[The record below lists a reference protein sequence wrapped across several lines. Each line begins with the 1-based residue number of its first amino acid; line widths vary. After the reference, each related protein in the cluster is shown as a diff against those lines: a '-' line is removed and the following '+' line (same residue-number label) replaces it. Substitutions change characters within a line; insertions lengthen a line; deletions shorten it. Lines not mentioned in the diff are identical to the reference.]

1 MYLIIFYF
9 VIFLVE
15 RGKGTTYECNI
26 NATCGC
32 SSSSTILTR
41 IIGGENAVER
51 SWGWIV
57 SIRKRQSHFCGG
69 SIFSSSF
76 IITAAH
82 CVHDITS
89 LSDITILAGSSTLT
103 PSSSNKFYQIRSIFQ
118 ITIHPSYATT
128 DTYENDIALIR
139 LSTPLDMT
147 NGYIKPI
154 CLPTGTNSEPS
165 DNIDI
170 IAVGWGVTSTSQD
183 ISSQNLQQVTIKSIK
198 STSKDCLKIID
209 NSQVQFCAGILTT
222 GGKDTCQGD
231 SGGPLVAFVNGLWQ
245 LDGITSYGY
254 GCALPGYPGVYT
266 RVSFYIPWITSITQS
281 TQSSVN
287 YFVST
292 ATTKATTQK
301 SITTEQTTTTKK
313 STVAI
318 TTTTMLRIPV
328 TSITATTMNTKT
340 SSKNLIQNST
350 KETVYLQTQN
360 KTNSYKISMSNLL
373 SYNSFGDPY
382 LQTYFQNKNIQK
394 HLRKIGLINH
404 HDKIISH
411 KQNQS
416 IRNEYS
422 RQEHIP
428 ILLPNENGQR
438 VKGLRKSRKTSAINE
453 NIKELK
459 ERYHSLHLNDYGLLN
474 RSKKTRLNINN
485 NNNCIDQE
493 QFKNLDEQREIPSG
507 LSTKTND
514 FIRSKSLKINNSC
527 EITMIYL
534 GSQTNFNT
542 NQSEFNLNGYE
553 IIVMQQHC
561 GGENLIV
568 FKNNLKPNKNFT
580 FQSRRHFDYP
590 FALSLYVND
599 LIDCRISVCCEYKHK
614 IGVPLGGKRASFAF
628 LNIQGGQPCLT
639 CQFNQNSSFFQQ
651 KSSNESL
658 RFLNDQIF
666 NHLNTDKLEYDTNN
680 SNENDIF
687 KEAKEMYEKLLIKS
701 QRNVNWKENGYL
713 HSQLGNICKEGLNDY
728 KKSLDHYLISLEI
741 LCQYMSPFDIK
752 LKNIYRNIVHILLLQ
767 ENNQNYLAIKYFQRI
782 IHIDYIENNEN
793 ECNLIDDHF
802 YLGLL
807 YKNEE
812 NYCQA
817 LFHLEK
823 SLKYILSKN
832 IQRKNENFDFFEKN
846 YSINE
851 TIYDKKAA
859 LQDLTNINLSDL
871 HFHLAILYEQMNLK
885 QNALIHKQ
893 KALEL
898 TIFDQNKFHYYQNYF
913 SKLTKINK

>member
-1 MYLIIFYF
+1 
-9 VIFLVE
+9 
-15 RGKGTTYECNI
+15 
-26 NATCGC
+26 
-32 SSSSTILTR
+32 
-41 IIGGENAVER
+41 
-51 SWGWIV
+51 
-57 SIRKRQSHFCGG
+57 
-69 SIFSSSF
+69 
-76 IITAAH
+76 
-82 CVHDITS
+82 
-89 LSDITILAGSSTLT
+89 
-103 PSSSNKFYQIRSIFQ
+103 
-118 ITIHPSYATT
+118 
-128 DTYENDIALIR
+128 
-139 LSTPLDMT
+139 
-147 NGYIKPI
+147 
-154 CLPTGTNSEPS
+154 
-165 DNIDI
+165 
-170 IAVGWGVTSTSQD
+170 
-183 ISSQNLQQVTIKSIK
+183 
-198 STSKDCLKIID
+198 
-209 NSQVQFCAGILTT
+209 
-222 GGKDTCQGD
+222 
-231 SGGPLVAFVNGLWQ
+231 
-245 LDGITSYGY
+245 
-254 GCALPGYPGVYT
+254 
-266 RVSFYIPWITSITQS
+266 
-281 TQSSVN
+281 
-287 YFVST
+287 
-292 ATTKATTQK
+292 
-301 SITTEQTTTTKK
+301 
-313 STVAI
+313 
-318 TTTTMLRIPV
+318 
-328 TSITATTMNTKT
+328 
-340 SSKNLIQNST
+340 
-350 KETVYLQTQN
+350 
-360 KTNSYKISMSNLL
+360 MSNLL

-411 KQNQS
+411 KQYQS

-459 ERYHSLHLNDYGLLN
+459 ERYHSLHLNDSGLLN

-493 QFKNLDEQREIPSG
+493 QLKNLDEQREIPSG

-514 FIRSKSLKINNSC
+514 FIRSKSSKINNSC
-527 EITMIYL
+527 EIRMIYL
-534 GSQTNFNT
+534 GSQTNLNT

-568 FKNNLKPNKNFT
+568 FKNNLKPNENFT

-680 SNENDIF
+680 SNENDIS
-687 KEAKEMYEKLLIKS
+687 KKAEEMYEKLLIKS
-701 QRNVNWKENGYL
+701 RRNVNWKENGYL

-782 IHIDYIENNEN
+782 IHIDYIENNKN
-793 ECNLIDDHF
+793 ESNLINDHF

-812 NYCQA
+812 N
-817 LFHLEK
+817 
-823 SLKYILSKN
+823 
-832 IQRKNENFDFFEKN
+832 
-846 YSINE
+846 
-851 TIYDKKAA
+851 
-859 LQDLTNINLSDL
+859 
-871 HFHLAILYEQMNLK
+871 
-885 QNALIHKQ
+885 
-893 KALEL
+893 
-898 TIFDQNKFHYYQNYF
+898 
-913 SKLTKINK
+913 

>member
-1 MYLIIFYF
+1 
-9 VIFLVE
+9 
-15 RGKGTTYECNI
+15 
-26 NATCGC
+26 
-32 SSSSTILTR
+32 
-41 IIGGENAVER
+41 
-51 SWGWIV
+51 
-57 SIRKRQSHFCGG
+57 
-69 SIFSSSF
+69 
-76 IITAAH
+76 
-82 CVHDITS
+82 
-89 LSDITILAGSSTLT
+89 
-103 PSSSNKFYQIRSIFQ
+103 
-118 ITIHPSYATT
+118 
-128 DTYENDIALIR
+128 
-139 LSTPLDMT
+139 
-147 NGYIKPI
+147 
-154 CLPTGTNSEPS
+154 
-165 DNIDI
+165 
-170 IAVGWGVTSTSQD
+170 
-183 ISSQNLQQVTIKSIK
+183 
-198 STSKDCLKIID
+198 
-209 NSQVQFCAGILTT
+209 
-222 GGKDTCQGD
+222 
-231 SGGPLVAFVNGLWQ
+231 
-245 LDGITSYGY
+245 
-254 GCALPGYPGVYT
+254 
-266 RVSFYIPWITSITQS
+266 
-281 TQSSVN
+281 
-287 YFVST
+287 
-292 ATTKATTQK
+292 
-301 SITTEQTTTTKK
+301 
-313 STVAI
+313 
-318 TTTTMLRIPV
+318 
-328 TSITATTMNTKT
+328 
-340 SSKNLIQNST
+340 
-350 KETVYLQTQN
+350 
-360 KTNSYKISMSNLL
+360 MSNLL

-382 LQTYFQNKNIQK
+382 LQTYLQNKNVQK

-404 HDKIISH
+404 HDKIISY

-438 VKGLRKSRKTSAINE
+438 VKGLRKSGKTSAINE

-493 QFKNLDEQREIPSG
+493 QVKNLDEQREIPSG

-514 FIRSKSLKINNSC
+514 FIRSKSSKINNSC

-568 FKNNLKPNKNFT
+568 FKNNLKPNENFT
-580 FQSRRHFDYP
+580 FQSRRHCDYP

-817 LFHLEK
+817 LFHLKK

-832 IQRKNENFDFFEKN
+832 IQRKNENLNFFEKN

-859 LQDLTNINLSDL
+859 LQDLTNINLFDL

-913 SKLTKINK
+913 SKLIKINK